1 LRQFIQFQT
10 DFHNM
15 NTRYTQQSGISFV
28 EIIVVSALSAL
39 IFGALLS
46 SFQYTLAL
54 ISDSRAKLSA
64 LSVANDRMEYFRS
77 LPYDDVGTISGIPPG
92 TIAQNGTSTLNGIE
106 FAERVLVEY
115 VDDPA
120 DGQDTA
126 TTSDSNAIPSDY
138 KRIKVEYTWDI
149 GNGTSSIALISNI
162 VPRSVETTAGGGT
175 ARINVIDSNSMLLPG
190 ASVRLLNDTTTSTI
204 DVTRLTDTSGA
215 ALFSGAPAG
224 SNYEVI
230 VTANIGGDQY
240 STTGTYRATTSNP
253 SPSVAPFAVLEA
265 DVSTLTFQIGEL
277 SDLDIST
284 YSALS
289 EGSMFEEFTDLLAT
303 ATSTNVA
310 VVSGAAVLENTA
322 GVYQASGI
330 VYTEIITP
338 SPLDRWETVRVA
350 ADVPVNTD
358 YAVRFYTGTG
368 TGPFILIPDAEL
380 SGNSVGFADSLIDIS
395 ELDAVGYPSITV
407 GIALE
412 TSNPAQTPAIDEIA
426 VFYTQSQTPRASIT
440 YDITGTKTIGTN
452 SSSSPIFKYDT
463 SFTTD
468 GSGEYTLIDLEF
480 DQYLIENRAG
490 LDVASACSAY
500 PYVHRAG
507 VDGELSLTLVAGAGN
522 TARIQVVDVLGRT
535 IPGVEVTLS
544 RPGYSQTLDTNV
556 CGQVFFTG
564 GVSAESDYTLDVS
577 VAGYANQSL
586 SPVDVSGDA
595 FQSVTLSI

>member
-1 LRQFIQFQT
+1 
-10 DFHNM
+10 
-15 NTRYTQQSGISFV
+15 
-28 EIIVVSALSAL
+28 
-39 IFGALLS
+39 
-46 SFQYTLAL
+46 
-54 ISDSRAKLSA
+54 
-64 LSVANDRMEYFRS
+64 
-77 LPYDDVGTISGIPPG
+77 
-92 TIAQNGTSTLNGIE
+92 
-106 FAERVLVEY
+106 
-115 VDDPA
+115 
-120 DGQDTA
+120 
-126 TTSDSNAIPSDY
+126 
-138 KRIKVEYTWDI
+138 
-149 GNGTSSIALISNI
+149 
-162 VPRSVETTAGGGT
+162 
-175 ARINVIDSNSMLLPG
+175 
-190 ASVRLLNDTTTSTI
+190 
-204 DVTRLTDTSGA
+204 
-215 ALFSGAPAG
+215 
-224 SNYEVI
+224 
-230 VTANIGGDQY
+230 
-240 STTGTYRATTSNP
+240 
-253 SPSVAPFAVLEA
+253 
-265 DVSTLTFQIGEL
+265 
-277 SDLDIST
+277 
-284 YSALS
+284 
-289 EGSMFEEFTDLLAT
+289 
-303 ATSTNVA
+303 
-310 VVSGAAVLENTA
+310 
-322 GVYQASGI
+322 
-330 VYTEIITP
+330 
-338 SPLDRWETVRVA
+338 
-350 ADVPVNTD
+350 
-358 YAVRFYTGTG
+358 
-368 TGPFILIPDAEL
+368 
-380 SGNSVGFADSLIDIS
+380 
-395 ELDAVGYPSITV
+395 VGYPSITV

>member
-1 LRQFIQFQT
+1 
-10 DFHNM
+10 
-15 NTRYTQQSGISFV
+15 
-28 EIIVVSALSAL
+28 
-39 IFGALLS
+39 
-46 SFQYTLAL
+46 
-54 ISDSRAKLSA
+54 
-64 LSVANDRMEYFRS
+64 
-77 LPYDDVGTISGIPPG
+77 VGTMGGIPSG

>member
-1 LRQFIQFQT
+1 M

-15 NTRYTQQSGISFV
+15 RTHHNLQAGFSFV
-28 EIIVVSALSAL
+28 EIIVVSAISAM
-39 IFGALLS
+39 IFGALFS

-92 TIAQNGTSTLNGIE
+92 TIAQNGTSTRNGIE

-126 TTSDSNAIPSDY
+126 TTSDSNSIPSDY

-204 DVTRLTDTSGA
+204 DVTRLTDVSGA

-224 SNYEVI
+224 SNYEVS
-230 VTANIGGDQY
+230 VTANIGGNQY
-240 STTGTYRATTSNP
+240 STTGTYQATTSNP
-253 SPSVAPFAVLEA
+253 NPSVAPFAVLEA

-289 EGSMFEEFTDLLAT
+289 EGSTLEEFTDLLT
-303 ATSTNVA
+303 AASSTNVE
-310 VVSGAAVLENTA
+310 VVSGDAVLENTA
-322 GVYQASGI
+322 GVYQANGI

-338 SPLDRWETVRVA
+338 SPLYRWETVRVA
-350 ADVPVNTD
+350 ADVPANTD

-368 TGPFILIPDAEL
+368 TGPFSLIPDAEL
-380 SGNSVGFADSLIDIS
+380 SGNSVGFADSLINIS
-395 ELDAVGYPSITV
+395 ELEAVSYPSITA
-407 GIALE
+407 GITLE
-412 TSNPAQTPAIDEIA
+412 TSNTAQTPAIDEIA

-468 GSGEYTLIDLEF
+468 GAGEYELLDLEF
-480 DQYLIENRAG
+480 DQYTIENQPG
-490 LDVASACSAY
+490 LDIASACPGY
-500 PYVHRAG
+500 PLVHRAG
-507 VDGELSLTLVAGAGN
+507 VDSEIALTLVPDDSN
-522 TARIQVVDVLGRT
+522 TVRTQVVDALGRT
-535 IPGVEVTLS
+535 IPGAEVTLS
-544 RPGYSQTLDTNV
+544 RPGYSQTLYSNV

-586 SPVDVSGDA
+586 SPFDVNGDA
-595 FQSVTLSI
+595 FQSVMLSI

>member
-1 LRQFIQFQT
+1 
-10 DFHNM
+10 
-15 NTRYTQQSGISFV
+15 
-28 EIIVVSALSAL
+28 
-39 IFGALLS
+39 
-46 SFQYTLAL
+46 LAL

>member
-1 LRQFIQFQT
+1 LHQFIQFQM

-15 NTRYTQQSGISFV
+15 HTRHTQQAGVSFV
-28 EIIVVSALSAL
+28 EIIVVSALSAM
-39 IFGALLS
+39 IFGALFS
-46 SFQYTLAL
+46 SFQFTLAL

>member
-1 LRQFIQFQT
+1 M
-10 DFHNM
+10 H
-15 NTRYTQQSGISFV
+15 TRHTQQAGVSFV
-28 EIIVVSALSAL
+28 EIIVVSALSAM
-39 IFGALLS
+39 IFGALFS
-46 SFQYTLAL
+46 SFQFTLAL

>member
-1 LRQFIQFQT
+1 M
-10 DFHNM
+10 H
-15 NTRYTQQSGISFV
+15 TRHTQQAGVSFV
-28 EIIVVSALSAL
+28 EIIVVSALSAM
-39 IFGALLS
+39 IFGALFS
-46 SFQYTLAL
+46 SFQFTLAL

-322 GVYQASGI
+322 GVYEINGI

-350 ADVPVNTD
+350 ADVPASTD

-468 GSGEYTLIDLEF
+468 GSGEYTLADLEF

>member
-1 LRQFIQFQT
+1 
-10 DFHNM
+10 M

-77 LPYDDVGTISGIPPG
+77 LPYDDVGTMGGIPSG

-138 KRIKVEYTWDI
+138 KRVKVEYSWDI
-149 GNGTSSIALISNI
+149 GNGANSISLISNI

-175 ARINVIDSNSMLLPG
+175 ARINVIDENSMLLPG
-190 ASVRLLNDTTTSTI
+190 ASVQLRNDTTTSTI
-204 DVTRLTDTSGA
+204 DVTRLTDASGA

-224 SNYEVI
+224 SNYQVS
-230 VTANIGGDQY
+230 VTANIAGNQY
-240 STTGTYRATTSNP
+240 STTGTYQSTTSNP
-253 SPSVAPFAVLEA
+253 TPTVAPFTVLEA

-284 YSALS
+284 YSALA
-289 EGSMFEEFTDLLAT
+289 EGSTYEEFTDLLTVAS
-303 ATSTNVA
+303 STNVES
-310 VVSGAAVLENTA
+310 VSGEAVLENTA
-322 GVYQASGI
+322 GVYQTNGI
-330 VYTEIITP
+330 VYIEVITP
-338 SPLDRWETVRVA
+338 TPLHSWETVRVA
-350 ADVPVNTD
+350 TDVPVNTD

-368 TGPFILIPDAEL
+368 TGPFTLIPDGDL
-380 SGNSVGFADSLIDIS
+380 PGNGIGFTDSLIDIS
-395 ELDAVGYPSITV
+395 MLDTTIYPSMTAGIT
-407 GIALE
+407 LQ
-412 TSNPAQTPAIDEIA
+412 TSDTTQTPAIDEIEI
-426 VFYTQSQTPRASIT
+426 FYTQSQTPRSATT
-440 YDITGTKTIGTN
+440 YDIFGTKSIGTN
-452 SSSSPIFKYDT
+452 SSSSPIYKYDT

-468 GSGEYTLIDLEF
+468 GSGEYEITDLEF
-480 DQYLIENRAG
+480 DQYTIENQSG
-490 LDVASACSAY
+490 LDVASACPAH
-500 PYVHRAG
+500 PFRHQAG
-507 VDGELSLTLVAGAGN
+507 IDGELSFTLVSNDTN
-522 TARIQVVDVLGRT
+522 TARVHVTDVSDRA

-544 RPGYSQTLDTNV
+544 RPGYSQTINTNV
-556 CGQVFFTG
+556 CGQAFFTG
-564 GVSAESDYTLDVS
+564 GVSINNDYSIDIS
-577 VAGYANQSL
+577 AAGYS
-586 SPVDVSGDA
+586 DVNLTGIEISGDITQA
-595 FQSVTLSI
+595 VTMTD

>member
-1 LRQFIQFQT
+1 M
-10 DFHNM
+10 H
-15 NTRYTQQSGISFV
+15 TRHTQQAGFSFV
-28 EIIVVSALSAL
+28 EIIVVSAISAM
-39 IFGALLS
+39 IFGALFS
-46 SFQYTLAL
+46 SFQFTLAL
-54 ISDSRAKLSA
+54 VSDSRAKLSA

-92 TIAQNGTSTLNGIE
+92 TIAQNGTSILNGIE

-126 TTSDSNAIPSDY
+126 TTSDNNSIPSDY
-138 KRIKVEYTWDI
+138 KRIKVEYTWNI

-175 ARINVIDSNSMLLPG
+175 ARINVIDANSMLLPG
-190 ASVRLLNDTTTSTI
+190 ATVRLRNDTTTSTI
-204 DVTRLTDTSGA
+204 DVTRITDASGA
-215 ALFSGAPAG
+215 ALFSGAPEG

-230 VTANIGGDQY
+230 VTANIGGNQY

-289 EGSMFEEFTDLLAT
+289 EGSMVEEFTDLLAT
-303 ATSTNVA
+303 ATSTNVG

-322 GVYQASGI
+322 GVYQANGI

-338 SPLDRWETVRVA
+338 SPLYRWETVRVA
-350 ADVPVNTD
+350 ADVPMNTD
-358 YAVRFYTGTG
+358 YSVRFYTGTG

-380 SGNSVGFADSLIDIS
+380 SGNSVGFADSLIDLS
-395 ELDAVGYPSITV
+395 ELDAVGYPSLTAGIT
-407 GIALE
+407 LE
-412 TSNPAQTPAIDEIA
+412 TSDTAQTPAIDEIA
-426 VFYTQSQTPRASIT
+426 VFYTQNQTPRASIT
-440 YDITGTKTIGTN
+440 YNITGTKTIGTN

-468 GSGEYTLIDLEF
+468 GSGEYTLTDLEF
-480 DQYLIENRAG
+480 DQYLIENQAG
-490 LDVASACSAY
+490 LDIASACSAY

-507 VDGELSLTLVAGAGN
+507 VDGELSLTLVANAAN
-522 TARIQVVDVLGRT
+522 TARIQIVDALGRT

-544 RPGYSQTLDTNV
+544 RPGYSQTLYSNV
-556 CGQVFFTG
+556 CGQAFFTG

-586 SPVDVSGDA
+586 NPFDVNGDA
-595 FQSVTLSI
+595 SQSVILSI